1 MSPWFDP
8 RMLAWYEK
16 GPAFTP
22 SAMCAAV
29 ENSAKSGIW
38 PGKVIPNPIL
48 GEISLHVPSTWS
60 RKKYTSANRLGGEG
74 VSAGGILIGR
84 AITTRPELFAAAID
98 KVGLSDTLRFEL
110 TQNGETNIPEL
121 GSVKTEA
128 GFKALYAM
136 SSYHHVVDGTAYP
149 AVLLETG
156 MNYPRVDP
164 WQMAKMTARLQ
175 AASTSGKSVL
185 LRVDYAGGHGA
196 MGATRE
202 QENGQMTDEWTFLL
216 WQFGVA
222 DFQPTR
228 H

>member
-1 MSPWFDP
+1 
-8 RMLAWYEK
+8 
-16 GPAFTP
+16 
-22 SAMCAAV
+22 MCPVPGRQKVHVV
-29 ENSAKSGIW
+29 EPTGRR
-38 PGKVIPNPIL
+38 G
-48 GEISLHVPSTWS
+48 
-60 RKKYTSANRLGGEG
+60 RKC
-74 VSAGGILIGR
+74 GGILIGR

-136 SSYHHVVDGTAYP
+136 SSYHHVANGTAYP

-156 MNYPRVDP
+156 MNDPRVDP

-175 AASTSGKSVL
+175 AASTSRKPVL

-222 DFQPTR
+222 DFQPPK